1 MTHLL
6 STPQRSLPADTRQ
19 PLPPLDELRSLVEG
33 ATDLLTLVDAEGRIL
48 YDNPVVEPL
57 LGYRQGEL
65 VGRSAF
71 ALIHPGDYPAAVS
84 LLAELATGTRT
95 TGTLRFRFRRA
106 SGGWVPLESRGRVI
120 AGPDGTPRVVVTS
133 RRVDGRG
140 DATAEGSA
148 PRRELEEARVEVVER
163 LARAAEFRDDDT
175 GLHQRRVGELA
186 AALAERVGLAR
197 ATVEVVR
204 RAAPLHDVGKIGI
217 PDAILLKPG
226 PLLPDEEE
234 VMRTHPV
241 LGARILGGGS
251 TALVRA
257 AEEIALSHHERWD
270 GWGYPRGLAQ
280 RRISVLA
287 RIVAIADVFDAL
299 SHPRPYRP
307 AWEPARVRAF
317 VEEESGTRFDPAL
330 ARAFLEMIA

>member
-1 MTHLL
+1 M
-6 STPQRSLPADTRQ
+6 SRPARTPPSSFPAGINHPQ
-19 PLPPLDELRSLVEG
+19 PPLEELRSIVDG

-48 YDNPVVEPL
+48 YDNPVVETL

-106 SGGWVPLESRGRVI
+106 GGGWVSLESRGRVI
-120 AGPDGTPRVVVTS
+120 PGPDGAPRVVVTS
-133 RRVDGRG
+133 RPVAGRDGPSAG
-140 DATAEGSA
+140 GEA

-163 LARAAEFRDDDT
+163 LARAAEYRDDDT
-175 GLHQRRVGELA
+175 GLHLRRVGELA
-186 AALAERVGLAR
+186 AALGERVGLAR
-197 ATVEVVR
+197 ATVELLR

-226 PLLPDEEE
+226 PLLPDEEQ

-251 TALVRA
+251 SSLVRA

-287 RIVAIADVFDAL
+287 RIVAIADVYDAL

-307 AWEPARVRAF
+307 AWEPGRVRAF
-317 VEEESGTRFDPAL
+317 LAEESGTRFDPSL
-330 ARAFLEMIA
+330 ARAFLEMDP

>member
-1 MTHLL
+1 
-6 STPQRSLPADTRQ
+6 
-19 PLPPLDELRSLVEG
+19 
-33 ATDLLTLVDAEGRIL
+33 
-48 YDNPVVEPL
+48 
-57 LGYRQGEL
+57 
-65 VGRSAF
+65 
-71 ALIHPGDYPAAVS
+71 VS

-106 SGGWVPLESRGRVI
+106 TGGWVSLESRGRVVP
-120 AGPDGTPRVVVTS
+120 GPDGALRVVVTS
-133 RRVDGRG
+133 RSVQGRG
-140 DATAEGSA
+140 GTSAGREA

-163 LARAAEFRDDDT
+163 LARAAEYRDDDT
-175 GLHQRRVGELA
+175 GLHLRRVGELA

-251 TALVRA
+251 TSLVRA

-287 RIVAIADVFDAL
+287 RIVAIADVYDAL
-299 SHPRPYRP
+299 SHARPYRP
-307 AWEPARVRAF
+307 AWEPERVRAF
-317 VEEESGTRFDPAL
+317 IEEEAGTRFDPAL